1 MATSFFKRHGS
12 SYGLANGHP
21 RVARRQVDLG
31 KAALISRGR
40 RAGVLLPFISAAAQ
54 IMVDPRINRRFVWQS
69 LIALGLFAFHCALG
83 MVVLLLA
90 RAFYAGHEHDEMAV
104 AAPLAWLGW
113 LGLGGL
119 SLMRYAPGTT
129 DPPRWLM
136 HFGVADIIFLLMIT
150 AGLAWVVVLFFRQ
163 GA

>member
-104 AAPLAWLGW
+104 AAPLCVARMARARRPLVDALRPGDH
-113 LGLGGL
+113 
-119 SLMRYAPGTT
+119 RPAPDG
-129 DPPRWLM
+129 
-136 HFGVADIIFLLMIT
+136 
-150 AGLAWVVVLFFRQ
+150 
-163 GA
+163 